1 MSARKNTSIRLS
13 DEERNGIAELAAKHG
28 VKDSV
33 IMQKA
38 IRRFL
43 SDYEREG
50 PMLLV
55 REDYTPSPE
64 VARAAAIEAARP
76 SKKPSRKSG

>member
-1 MSARKNTSIRLS
+1 MSPRKNTSIRLS
-13 DEERNGIAELAAKHG
+13 DEERNGISELAQRHG
-28 VKDSV
+28 VKESV

-43 SDYEREG
+43 ADYQSEG

-55 REDYTPSPE
+55 KEDYTEPAAE
-64 VARAAAIEAARP
+64 RAAAIEAARP
-76 SKKPSRKSG
+76 SKKPSRKTG